1 MQNGV
6 FFDKG
11 SWLNLKT
18 NSYYSKEFFDEGTW
32 LNLKT
37 NSYYSKEF
45 FDKGTWLNLKTNSYY
60 SKEFN
65 SLLKPIIMAS
75 DVVSDALKAKLE
87 I

>member
-1 MQNGV
+1 MMQNGV

-18 NSYYSKEFFDEGTW
+18 NSYYSKEFNGF
-32 LNLKT
+32 
-37 NSYYSKEF
+37 
-45 FDKGTWLNLKTNSYY
+45 
-60 SKEFN
+60 
-65 SLLKPIIMAS
+65 LKPIIMAS

>member
-18 NSYYSKEFFDEGTW
+18 NSYYA
-32 LNLKT
+32 
-37 NSYYSKEF
+37 
-45 FDKGTWLNLKTNSYY
+45 
-60 SKEFN
+60 KEFN
-65 SLLKPIIMAS
+65 GFLKQIITAG
-75 DVVSDALKAKLE
+75 DLISDALKAKLE